1 MIQESNDFETLID
14 NLRPVDD
21 TFFHKLVEQK
31 EFCEEL
37 LQVLLEK
44 PDLKI
49 VDFTPQKSLRN
60 VKGKSIIMDLLCKDI
75 ENKHYNIEI
84 QRFDNDNHQKRVRY
98 NGSNIDTYIT
108 EKGIPYTKLPD
119 VYVIYISEF
128 DVFKKQKAIYHID
141 RIIRETHDIVDNGYT
156 EIYICT
162 SIQDDSDI
170 SELMQIFK
178 SRSIPNNTKFSNICK
193 TIKYFK
199 IGKGRQDMC
208 KLMEE
213 YKAKWQEEEKL
224 NLLFDLVNDKILT
237 IEEASKR
244 ADLTPDEFT
253 EKFHQQN

>member
-1 MIQESNDFETLID
+1 M
-14 NLRPVDD
+14 
-21 TFFHKLVEQK
+21 EQK

-44 PDLKI
+44 PDLRI

-156 EIYICT
+156 EIYIYAQAFRT
-162 SIQDDSDI
+162 
-170 SELMQIFK
+170 
-178 SRSIPNNTKFSNICK
+178 IPI
-193 TIKYFK
+193 Y
-199 IGKGRQDMC
+199 
-208 KLMEE
+208 
-213 YKAKWQEEEKL
+213 L
-224 NLLFDLVNDKILT
+224 N
-237 IEEASKR
+237 
-244 ADLTPDEFT
+244 
-253 EKFHQQN
+253 